1 MARRI
6 TPIGPGMAYRIP
18 AVRVEDDVSATVGEP
33 RPVDRLNRTSGNW
46 FGASGGRG
54 VRTAIIALGI
64 CAVAIAGCSS
74 QITTAAAPAALSP
87 TVYQDKLRSVDI
99 AVAAAM
105 DRFAT
110 ARSPEE
116 ARAGLEQASAAMVE
130 AAQLLDI
137 NPPAEAQAVHRE
149 LLAGLRQLIVDLSHL
164 RDQAMSRTLCAA
176 PSIMGSVSNGPGMT
190 SLRSVREA
198 LGSGRAGVSYH
209 WGDSLPAP
217 AQLPE
222 RRLATGQLIERMH
235 QDGRGQLHIDNG
247 TGHDAVVE
255 LVHDGKPV
263 VSVYVGQGSKTTVDT
278 IDDGSYELFYTSG
291 IDWDGQLKT
300 FTRSCLFKRF
310 ETPVN
315 FTTIP
320 IGGAI
325 RSTTQAVSL
334 RDKMGENTRT
344 TVPAQSFP
352 R

>member
-1 MARRI
+1 MSE
-6 TPIGPGMAYRIP
+6 P
-18 AVRVEDDVSATVGEP
+18 VGKP
-33 RPVDRLNRTSGNW
+33 RPVDRLDRTSGNR
-46 FGASGGRG
+46 FGAPGGMGAR
-54 VRTAIIALGI
+54 RAIIALGI

-74 QITTAAAPAALSP
+74 SQITPAAAPTPVSS
-87 TVYQDKLRSVDI
+87 TVYQDKLRSANI

-110 ARSPEE
+110 ARSAEE
-116 ARAGLEQASAAMVE
+116 ARTGLDQAAAAVGE

-137 NPPAEAQAVHRE
+137 SPPDEVQAVHRE
-149 LLAGLRQLIVDLSHL
+149 LLAGLRQLAVDLAHL
-164 RDQAMSRTLCAA
+164 RDEAMSMTLCAA
-176 PSIMGSVSNGPGMT
+176 PSIMAAVSNGPGMT

-198 LGSGRAGVSYH
+198 FRSGRAGLEYQ
-209 WGDSLPAP
+209 WGDSLLAP

-222 RRLATGQLIERMH
+222 RRLVTGQLIDTMQR
-235 QDGRGQLHIDNG
+235 DGRGQLRVDNG
-247 TGHDAVVE
+247 TAHDAVVE

-263 VSVYVGQGSKTTVDT
+263 VSVYVSKGSITTVDD

-291 IDWDGQLKT
+291 IDWDDQLKT

-310 ETPVN
+310 ETPMS

-320 IGGAI
+320 IESAI
-325 RSTTQAVSL
+325 RSTTQVVSL
-334 RDKMGENTRT
+334 RAKIGEKPQT